1 MKATHQSDVRT
12 IPIDQI
18 TVVNHRD
25 RGTTKFRQIAENIR
39 RNGLKR
45 PITVVENPARNGH
58 PSYLL
63 VCGEGR
69 MESYKLAGQTEVPA
83 IVIEATKEDI
93 LLMGLAENIARRQR
107 SAAEMVVEIGK
118 LKERGYSYAEI
129 AKKVDLEESYVA
141 GIVKLVKKGEERLLQ
156 AVLKDQ
162 IPVYLAVTI
171 ASSNDKEVQIAL
183 TDAYEKNSLRGKA
196 LIRAR
201 RLIESRRTHGKAIR
215 SGPRL
220 KAPSDLSAN
229 QLLKAYEKETLRQKL
244 VVQKARICETR
255 LLFIVSALKQLLA
268 DEHFLTILRAEGL
281 HSLPKYIENQLQSG
295 GK

>member
-1 MKATHQSDVRT
+1 MKATHQSEVRS

-18 TVVNHRD
+18 IVVNHRD
-25 RGTTKFRQIAENIR
+25 RGAIKFRQIADNIR

-45 PITVVENPARNGH
+45 PITVVENPERNGH

-69 MESYKLAGQTEVPA
+69 MESYKLAGQAEVPA
-83 IVIEATKEDI
+83 IVIEATKEDV
-93 LLMGLAENIARRQR
+93 LLMSLAENIARRQR
-107 SAAEMVVEIGK
+107 SAAEMILEIGK

-129 AKKVDLEESYVA
+129 AKKVDLDDSYVA

-156 AVLKDQ
+156 AVLRDQ

-171 ASSNDKEVQIAL
+171 AAADDKEIQSAL
-183 TDAYEKNSLRGKA
+183 TDAYEKNTLRGKA

-201 RLIESRRTHGKAIR
+201 RLIESRRTHGKSIR
-215 SGPRL
+215 SGPRI
-220 KAPSDLSAN
+220 KAPTDVTAN
-229 QLLKAYEKETLRQKL
+229 QLLKVYEKETLRQKL

-255 LLFIVSALKQLLA
+255 LLFVVSAMKQLLV
-268 DEHFLTILRAEGL
+268 DEHFVTILRAEGL
-281 HSLPKYIENQLQSG
+281 FSLPKFIESQVQG
-295 GK
+295 RGK